1 MKRVKAEECRES
13 WFSKSRDPGK
23 GFGSPPTPGAIPL
36 IRHTQAKPSRI
47 IHPPPLPQCLLFPI
61 RIHHP
66 LFCPLCKAPP
76 SPGIQC
82 PALVLQPPQ
91 PDWKPL
97 QGRDGWRVCISIY
110 ARVPIQEPGAQ
121 GPGKPP
127 QLPTSDDPTLLPTW
141 TPPGLEG
148 ALTLRR
154 PVLGMLA
161 PRLP

>member
-1 MKRVKAEECRES
+1 MLRQKSAGSHGSQKAETLRRALEAPQPLEQS
-13 WFSKSRDPGK
+13 HSYV
-23 GFGSPPTPGAIPL
+23 TPKQNLLGLYI
-36 IRHTQAKPSRI
+36 
-47 IHPPPLPQCLLFPI
+47 PPPLPQCLLFPI
-61 RIHHP
+61 RINHP
-66 LFCPLCKAPP
+66 LLCPLCKAPL

-110 ARVPIQEPGAQ
+110 ALVPIQEPGAQ
-121 GPGKPP
+121 GAGKPP

-148 ALTLRR
+148 ALTLRQ
-154 PVLGMLA
+154 PVLGTLA